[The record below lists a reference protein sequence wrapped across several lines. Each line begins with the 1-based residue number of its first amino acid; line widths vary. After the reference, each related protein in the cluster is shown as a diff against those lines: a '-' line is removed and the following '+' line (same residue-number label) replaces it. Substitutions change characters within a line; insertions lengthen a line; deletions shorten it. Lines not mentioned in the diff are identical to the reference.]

1 MIYFALTDLGN
12 IIKLDIVEEDRKL
25 KNYVKVIEN
34 AMTLDTDKATF
45 SISYLPKH
53 GELVVDTITDDPQFI
68 HDRLDKARSEIE
80 KREIALLRNLFI
92 IDKEEYSLKSKN

>member
-1 MIYFALTDLGN
+1 MIYFGLTELGN
-12 IIKLDIVEEDRKL
+12 IIKLDIEEEDKNS

-34 AMTLDTDKATF
+34 AMVLDTEKATF
-45 SISYLPKH
+45 SISYIPRYGDLIS
-53 GELVVDTITDDPQFI
+53 ETITQNPQYI

-92 IDKEEYSLKSKN
+92 IDKEDYSLKNKE